1 MRKGKRLRLMYHR
14 VLLGPFPLFF
24 VVALV
29 ASSGAAEQ
37 PDADRFGPIDWAEP
51 ARLASRSLLLDVAVE
66 GDQVVVVGER
76 GHILLSEDQGAT
88 WRQADVPTR
97 STLTGVA
104 MIGGSHL
111 WAVGHDAVIV
121 ASSDSGRTWVRQF
134 YAPDEERP
142 LLDVWFENASHG
154 IAVGAY
160 GLFLETADGG
170 ATWQQRTVDEEE
182 RHWNAIGCSRDG
194 TLYVAAESGVVFR
207 SQDKGKKW
215 DRIETPY
222 KGSYFGVLALSDE
235 SVMVFGLRGNVY
247 RSSDG
252 GLRWGQIPTETKAS
266 LLGGCQ
272 LADGTIVL
280 VGLSGTVL
288 VGLDSGAT
296 FVSANRPDRKGVA
309 AAAEV
314 AARKK
319 LLLVGEGG
327 IEWMDRPAVSPER
340 HTP

>member
-1 MRKGKRLRLMYHR
+1 MRKAKGPRNSGLLALFGAFL
-14 VLLGPFPLFF
+14 VLSVAIGGPSN
-24 VVALV
+24 VE
-29 ASSGAAEQ
+29 AEQ

-51 ARLASRSLLLDVAVE
+51 ARLASRSLLLDVAVQ
-66 GDQVVVVGER
+66 GDRIVVVGER
-76 GHILLSEDQGAT
+76 GHILVSEDQGTT

-97 STLTGVA
+97 SMLTGVA
-104 MIGGSHL
+104 MVSGSHL

-194 TLYVAAESGVVFR
+194 ILYVAAESGMVFR
-207 SQDKGKKW
+207 SRDKGKTW
-215 DRIETPY
+215 ESIETPY
-222 KGSYFGVLALSDE
+222 KGSYFGVLSLSDE
-235 SVMVFGLRGNVY
+235 SVLVFGLRGNVY
-247 RSSDG
+247 KSSDR
-252 GLRWGQIPTETKAS
+252 GLGWGQIPTQTKAS

-272 LADGTIVL
+272 VADGTIVL

-288 VGLDSGAT
+288 VGLDKGAS
-296 FVSANRPDRKGVA
+296 FVSANRSDRKGIA
-309 AAAEV
+309 AAAQV
-314 AARKK
+314 PARRK

-327 IEWMDRPAVSPER
+327 IEWVDWPVTSPER